1 MNIISNQF
9 LKENDEKLKTI
20 NENQNRPKTV
30 IRGPDGKIAG
40 VQ

>member
-1 MNIISNQF
+1 M
-9 LKENDEKLKTI
+9 LLDKLS
-20 NENQNRPKTV
+20 QPKTV